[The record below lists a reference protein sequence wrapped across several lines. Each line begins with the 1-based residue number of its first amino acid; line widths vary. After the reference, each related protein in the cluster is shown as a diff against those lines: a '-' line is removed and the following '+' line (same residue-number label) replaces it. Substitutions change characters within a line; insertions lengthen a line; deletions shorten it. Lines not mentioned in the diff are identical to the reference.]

1 MRLPIRGAFA
11 AIGLLA
17 LSGCF
22 APVAQREAQEIARKE
37 VTRYCR
43 GNCGGPLTLGRTQRI
58 KDRWLI
64 DLDSPARRFTVTVE
78 TDGNYK
84 VDAWDKSLA
93 PAISP

>member
-1 MRLPIRGAFA
+1 MRLPIWGAFI
-11 AIGLLA
+11 AITLLT
-17 LSGCF
+17 GCF
-22 APVAQREAQEIARKE
+22 APVAQREAQEIARKQ

-43 GNCGGPLTLGRTQRI
+43 GTCEPLTLGRIQRI

-64 DLDSPARRFTVTVE
+64 DLDSPARKFTVTVE

-93 PAISP
+93 R